1 MTKIPTMA
9 RLHPEIERN
18 IHEALEDE
26 RAKHADSAFTVRL
39 SSIGKCQRELWAI
52 RQGISHEKPP
62 QGRTLMTFDIGH
74 HLEGAVIDWLTRAG
88 YVVETRGNDGRQLAV
103 EMSGGVG
110 LGHLDG
116 IIRWGRKSDGDVR
129 LLEIKTAKAKKFAE
143 LVEAGSYKAWN
154 AGYYDQ
160 IQAYMGAS
168 QTGRFDVPALWDCL
182 VIVVNKD
189 TSELWAEM
197 IRFDADHYA
206 ELEAK
211 ARLVVESEEIVPRP
225 KEAKT
230 QYCGFCKY
238 CSLNL
243 WCWSAMAGVE
253 FDA

>member
-1 MTKIPTMA
+1 MAILPATTMV
-9 RLHPEIERN
+9 RRKPEIEKR
-18 IHEALEDE
+18 IHQALEEE

-52 RQGISHEKPP
+52 RQGIPDEKPP
-62 QGRTLMTFDIGH
+62 QGRALMTFDIGSY
-74 HLEGAVIDWLTRAG
+74 LEPAVIDWLTAAG
-88 YVVETRGNDGRQLAV
+88 YKVEAGEHQQTTV
-103 EMSGGVG
+103 EMSGRVG
-110 LGHLDG
+110 IGHVDG
-116 IIRWGRKSDGDVR
+116 LIRWGNPYDDDWR

-168 QTGRFDVPALWDCL
+168 QATPGVRDLFDCL
-182 VIVVNKD
+182 VVVLNKD
-189 TSELWAEM
+189 TSEVWCEM
-197 IRFDADHYA
+197 VRFDADRYA

-230 QYCGFCKY
+230 QYCAHCKW
-238 CSLNL
+238 CSRNA

-253 FDA
+253 FDD